1 MRIPSLVTAAAAAA
15 AVISS
20 SLIASAPAH
29 AIIRLADDPG
39 GLIAAYQHRF
49 ERARATGERIV
60 IDGSCL
66 SACTLA
72 VGLVPKEQICVTPK
86 AVLGFH
92 AAWTPAPWGK
102 AVSGPATHHMY
113 SIYWPEL
120 QAWINTR
127 GGLTPH
133 MIFLKGPELAAMVP
147 ACSEADI
154 EAARAVRV
162 AQHRPSRRMMA
173 RGPHFYRFYARPP
186 MMMPMRM
193 Y

>member
-1 MRIPSLVTAAAAAA
+1 MRISSLLTAAVAAAAL
-15 AVISS
+15 ISS
-20 SLIASAPAH
+20 SSAH
-29 AIIRLADDPG
+29 ATIRLADDPG

-49 ERARATGERIV
+49 ERARASGERIV

-72 VGLVPKEQICVTPK
+72 AGLVPREQICVTPK

-120 QAWINTR
+120 QGWINAH

-133 MIFLKGPELAAMVP
+133 MIFLKGSELTAIVP
-147 ACSEADI
+147 ACSDADI
-154 EAARAVRV
+154 AAARAAPTHV
-162 AQHRPSRRMMA
+162 AHHRMGRHRMMIA
-173 RGPHFYRFYARPP
+173 RGPRFFYYARPP
-186 MMMPMRM
+186 M

>member
-1 MRIPSLVTAAAAAA
+1 MRLSSLLTAAAAAV

-20 SLIASAPAH
+20 TSAQAT
-29 AIIRLADDPG
+29 IRLADDPG
-39 GLIAAYQHRF
+39 GLIAAYEHRF
-49 ERARATGERIV
+49 VRARASGERIV

-72 VGLVPKEQICVTPK
+72 AGLVPKEQICATPK
-86 AVLGFH
+86 AVMGFH
-92 AAWTPAPWGK
+92 SAWTPAPWGK

-113 SIYWPEL
+113 NIYWPEL
-120 QAWINTR
+120 QGWINAH

-133 MIFLKGPELAAMVP
+133 MIFLKGPELTAIVP

-154 EAARAVRV
+154 AAADAVRV
-162 AQHRPSRRMMA
+162 AHHHRSSHHHMMA
-173 RGPHFYRFYARPP
+173 RGPRFHPYYARP
-186 MMMPMRM
+186 MMRM

>member
-1 MRIPSLVTAAAAAA
+1 MRIPSLLTAAAAAA
-15 AVISS
+15 ALMSS
-20 SLIASAPAH
+20 SAAH
-29 AIIRLADDPG
+29 ATIRLADDPG
-39 GLIAAYQHRF
+39 GLIAAYEHKF
-49 ERARATGERIV
+49 VRAKSSGERIV

-72 VGLVPKEQICVTPK
+72 VGLVPREQICVTPK

-102 AVSGPATHHMY
+102 AVSHPATHHMY

-120 QAWINTR
+120 KSWIDAH

-133 MIFLKGPELAAMVP
+133 MIFLKGAELTAMVP

-154 EAARAVRV
+154 EAARATRV
-162 AQHRPSRRMMA
+162 AHQRPSRRLMA
-173 RGPHFYRFYARPP
+173 RGPRLRPFYYARPP
-186 MMMPMRM
+186 MMMRPM

>member
-1 MRIPSLVTAAAAAA
+1 MRIPSLVTAAAAAVA
-15 AVISS
+15 LISS
-20 SLIASAPAH
+20 SSAQAT
-29 AIIRLADDPG
+29 IRLADDPG

-72 VGLVPKEQICVTPK
+72 VGLVPREQICATPK

-102 AVSGPATHHMY
+102 AVSAPATHHMY

-120 QAWINTR
+120 QTWINAH

-133 MIFLKGPELAAMVP
+133 MIFLKGPELEAMVP
-147 ACSEADI
+147 ACSDADI
-154 EAARAVRV
+154 AAARAVHV
-162 AQHRPSRRMMA
+162 AHRRPGHRMMA
-173 RGPHFYRFYARPP
+173 RGMRFHPYYARPR
-186 MMMPMRM
+186 MMPMRM